1 MFVPQ
6 RRITIFVVYVV
17 EIGLL
22 GGLLELLVS
31 QRVIIKFRR
40 PISLLFLTENGLTS
54 SIELLNILLQFIFV
68 RLLYLLLLRE
78 HIGSLIV
85 VAEAVPP
92 VGMGPL
98 WQYVLLH
105 CLC

>member
-1 MFVPQ
+1 MFLPQ
-6 RRITIFVVYVV
+6 RRKTIFVIYLI

-54 SIELLNILLQFIFV
+54 SIKLFNILLQFIFV
-68 RLLYLLLLRE
+68 RLLYFLLLGE

-85 VAEAVPP
+85 VNEAVPP
-92 VGMGPL
+92 AGMGPL